1 MNLYETDNKTRH
13 FSGEVSTEG
22 QVLVAFDKFHD
33 LDPVPYSEV
42 SRDLNA
48 EHSMKFIGHKGLND
62 FVNQLAD

>member
-13 FSGEVSTEG
+13 FSGEVSTGG
-22 QVLVAFDKFHD
+22 QVLVAFDKFQD

-62 FVNQLAD
+62 FVNELAN

>member
-22 QVLVAFDKFHD
+22 QVLVVFDKFHD
-33 LDPVPYSEV
+33 LEPVPYSEV

>member
-1 MNLYETDNKTRH
+1 MNLYETDNKIRH

-33 LDPVPYSEV
+33 LEPVPYSEV

>member
-33 LDPVPYSEV
+33 LEPVPYSEV

-48 EHSMKFIGHKGLND
+48 EHSMKVIGHKGLND
-62 FVNQLAD
+62 FVNQLAN

>member
-13 FSGEVSTEG
+13 FSGEVSAEG

-62 FVNQLAD
+62 FVNQLAN